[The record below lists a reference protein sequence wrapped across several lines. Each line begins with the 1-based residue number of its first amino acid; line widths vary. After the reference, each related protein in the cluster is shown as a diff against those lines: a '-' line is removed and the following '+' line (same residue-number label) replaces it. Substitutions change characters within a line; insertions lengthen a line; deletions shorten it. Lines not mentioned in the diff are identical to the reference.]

1 VERVAESISLNDE
14 TQKVTIRT
22 IYWRLIPLFFL
33 MMFFNY
39 LDRINLGFAGLQ
51 MNKDLGFT
59 PAVFGF
65 GASIF
70 FLGYMILQIPSNLMM
85 YRFGASLWLGAVLIV
100 WGSVA
105 TVTAFV
111 WNEWSFYVLRFL
123 LGLAEAGLLP
133 GLALYLTFWFPS
145 RYRARAVAGYII
157 AGSFA
162 AILGGPISTALMTYS
177 DHAFGLQGWQW
188 MFVCEGMP
196 AVLLGFF
203 TLYYL
208 ADSPARATWLTSQQ
222 RAWIESELR
231 TEQAEIERAR
241 KYTVLDSIRD
251 PRIWTLAILFGC
263 ALVGIYGLLIWL
275 PLIIN
280 SLGNLSYI
288 QIGFLSAVPPLL
300 GVIGTILVSISSD
313 VTGDRKMHL
322 ALVYTI
328 GAVGVLGSAL
338 VKSPVAAYLFL
349 CLAGLGMN
357 SGNSLFWSLNASFMT
372 GIAAAVSIAAVNMI
386 AQFGGLIGPW
396 LIGFVKSTT
405 DSFSIALTAVA
416 GFLFIAAIMAATMR
430 VAPKLKP
437 P

>member
-1 VERVAESISLNDE
+1 
-14 TQKVTIRT
+14 
-22 IYWRLIPLFFL
+22 
-33 MMFFNY
+33 
-39 LDRINLGFAGLQ
+39 

-241 KYTVLDSIRD
+241 KYTGLASIRD

>member
-1 VERVAESISLNDE
+1 MAAYSAVLSDDV
-14 TQKVTIRT
+14 
-22 IYWRLIPLFFL
+22 
-33 MMFFNY
+33 FNY

-59 PAVFGF
+59 AAVFGF

-188 MFVCEGMP
+188 MFVCEGIP

-241 KYTVLDSIRD
+241 KYTVLNSIKDSRV
-251 PRIWTLAILFGC
+251 WMLAILFGC

-313 VTGDRKMHL
+313 ITGDHKMHL

-328 GAVGVLGSAL
+328 GAIGMLGSAL

-416 GFLFIAAIMAATMR
+416 GFLFIAATMAATMR

>member
-1 VERVAESISLNDE
+1 
-14 TQKVTIRT
+14 
-22 IYWRLIPLFFL
+22 
-33 MMFFNY
+33 
-39 LDRINLGFAGLQ
+39 
-51 MNKDLGFT
+51 
-59 PAVFGF
+59 
-65 GASIF
+65 
-70 FLGYMILQIPSNLMM
+70 MILQIPSNLMM

-188 MFVCEGMP
+188 MFVCEGIP

-241 KYTVLDSIRD
+241 KYTVLDSIKD
-251 PRIWTLAILFGC
+251 FTSMDAC
-263 ALVGIYGLLIWL
+263 DSIWL
-275 PLIIN
+275 CAR
-280 SLGNLSYI
+280 G
-288 QIGFLSAVPPLL
+288 
-300 GVIGTILVSISSD
+300 
-313 VTGDRKMHL
+313 HL
-322 ALVYTI
+322 WTTDM
-328 GAVGVLGSAL
+328 
-338 VKSPVAAYLFL
+338 VAANY
-349 CLAGLGMN
+349 
-357 SGNSLFWSLNASFMT
+357 
-372 GIAAAVSIAAVNMI
+372 
-386 AQFGGLIGPW
+386 
-396 LIGFVKSTT
+396 K
-405 DSFSIALTAVA
+405 
-416 GFLFIAAIMAATMR
+416 
-430 VAPKLKP
+430 
-437 P
+437 